1 MSEQEILNRE
11 EVAALLGIAPQSL
24 TNRIARG
31 GPFPPYREISPRCRV
46 WLRSDVESWISAI
59 PKRTSGLRRPRNYR
73 AAR

>member
-1 MSEQEILNRE
+1 MPTEEILNRD

-46 WLRSDVESWISAI
+46 WLRSDVESWISTM
-59 PKRTSGLRRPRNYR
+59 PMRTSASRKARNYR